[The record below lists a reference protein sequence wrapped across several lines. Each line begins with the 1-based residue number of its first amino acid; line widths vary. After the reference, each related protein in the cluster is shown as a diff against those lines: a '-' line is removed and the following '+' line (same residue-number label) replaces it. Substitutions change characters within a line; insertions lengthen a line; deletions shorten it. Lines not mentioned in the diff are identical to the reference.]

1 MIIIRIKVSTLKKV
15 LIYLGVRKL
24 REVLFLIGFYG
35 HKKFLRNPVF
45 YRN

>member
-15 LIYLGVRKL
+15 LIYLSVRKL

-35 HKKFLRNPVF
+35 HKFLRNPVF